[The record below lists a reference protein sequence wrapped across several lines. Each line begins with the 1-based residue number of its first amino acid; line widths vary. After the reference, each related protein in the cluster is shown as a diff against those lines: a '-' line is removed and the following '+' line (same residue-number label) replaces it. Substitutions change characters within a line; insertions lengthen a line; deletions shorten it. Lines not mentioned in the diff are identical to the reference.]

1 MFLTDAEYPR
11 GVRILACMRSLHPDK
26 RQLDF
31 SRESERLVVEYF
43 HTNFPDT
50 SDDVLLATVMPSPGD
65 ITWAGLAERAIHPPD
80 ASHHRVG
87 EEPTKWK

>member
-31 SRESERLVVEYF
+31 SDESKRLVIEYF

-50 SDDVLLATVMPSPGD
+50 SDDVLLATVMPSAGD
-65 ITWAGLAERAIHPPD
+65 ITWSKLADRTLTRLEPTL
-80 ASHHRVG
+80 RVG
-87 EEPTKWK
+87 EEPTKWR